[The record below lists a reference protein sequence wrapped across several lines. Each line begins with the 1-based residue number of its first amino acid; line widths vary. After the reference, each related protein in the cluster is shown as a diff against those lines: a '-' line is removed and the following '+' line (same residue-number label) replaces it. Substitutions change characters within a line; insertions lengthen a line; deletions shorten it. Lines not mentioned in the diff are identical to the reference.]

1 MRSAGELESV
11 KNFYSLSAPTS
22 LSSVH
27 QQLDDWPSWNDC
39 MLRKLTQIEDE
50 MDECL
55 MSVDDADNVAVTAT
69 STLRRTLSENVHRS
83 AARPSS
89 AGGGLDGSE

>member
-1 MRSAGELESV
+1 
-11 KNFYSLSAPTS
+11 
-22 LSSVH
+22 
-27 QQLDDWPSWNDC
+27 

-50 MDECL
+50 MDECLMLPYRGLSVCLSVCLSRSWTVDECL

>member
-27 QQLDDWPSWNDC
+27 Q
-39 MLRKLTQIEDE
+39 IEDWQSWS
-50 MDECL
+50 DW
-55 MSVDDADNVAVTAT
+55 SDRGDDITV
-69 STLRRTLSENVHRS
+69 
-83 AARPSS
+83 
-89 AGGGLDGSE
+89 G

>member
-1 MRSAGELESV
+1 
-11 KNFYSLSAPTS
+11 LSAPTS
-22 LSSVH
+22 MSSVH

-55 MSVDDADNVAVTAT
+55 M
-69 STLRRTLSENVHRS
+69 LL
-83 AARPSS
+83 
-89 AGGGLDGSE
+89 